1 MPVRMEPHYFP
12 LILGSHPCQSLLVV
26 CPNSSPF
33 ISWHDTQSTTG
44 SPQLKQELLSKGGA
58 DLVGGLSGSEPQGL
72 VSTPQPSSMQVT
84 SDSGSLKQN
93 SPLPKEKWKID
104 VETGSVLKPEDLQ
117 HTYHRRTHMEK
128 AGCV

>member
-1 MPVRMEPHYFP
+1 MEPYYFS
-12 LILGSHPCQSLLVV
+12 LILGSPPCQSMWVV

-33 ISWHDTQSTTG
+33 ISWRDTQSTTG

-72 VSTPQPSSMQVT
+72 LSTPQSSSVQVI
-84 SDSGSLKQN
+84 SDSDSVKQN
-93 SPLPKEKWKID
+93 SPLPKEKWKMD

-117 HTYHRRTHMEK
+117 HTNHRRTHMEK